1 MIILKKHF
9 NNQDTAIYAN
19 VVSNGCQTFYAEKL
33 DEVCQ
38 EFEVPENIKQDVI
51 RALAENQGVDDN
63 MDEITRFE
71 KLQQFNNKILMN
83 LH

>member
-1 MIILKKHF
+1 MDRKT
-9 NNQDTAIYAN
+9 N
-19 VVSNGCQTFYAEKL
+19 SNGCQTFYAEKL

-71 KLQQFNNKILMN
+71 KLQQFNNNTLNRAIELFTCNPN
-83 LH
+83 LSR